1 MKSVSRIFKKRFLSG
16 ILFMCL
22 CTQSIIAQNTY
33 TPELL
38 WRLNRIT
45 EFQVSPDGKQVVY
58 GLRNFSLSEN
68 KGNTDLWLVS
78 VSGGNALKLTST
90 PESEFN
96 PRWTADGKRIGF
108 LKTSN
113 GKVNLWEINSDG
125 SGLIQVSDWA
135 DGADGFEY
143 SPKGNFLLFYRKVKV
158 GKTAK
163 DLYPDL
169 PKATGEIYDEL
180 MFRHWDHWSDGTYNH
195 LFVQALKNGKTAG
208 AETDLLS
215 GEPYHAP
222 VMPHGG
228 LEHASW
234 AADESKIAYACKKL
248 NGTASALSTNTDIYL
263 YDLNAGAARNISER
277 NKGYDLEPAFSPD
290 GRFLAWLSMETPGY
304 EADKNRIMLYEVN
317 TEQIRE
323 LTAQNDVSVEKMVWS
338 KDGTSIYAQIPSMG
352 TEQIAWISVKPASRQ
367 EEVKILSKGIHNL
380 TAPQTVAFSPNILVC
395 MRTTM
400 SSPADLYLLDVN
412 SGKET
417 PLTNVNQELLSGIKT
432 GKVESRM
439 VRTTD
444 NKDMLVWV
452 IYPPDFDAS
461 KKYPAL
467 LYCQGGP
474 QSQVSQF
481 FSYRWNFQL
490 MAARGYIVIAPNR
503 RGLPGFGQ
511 SWNDEIG
518 GDWGGQ
524 AFRDYLS
531 ATDSIAK
538 LPFVDASRLGAV
550 GASYGGYSVYW
561 LAGNHQN
568 RFKSFIAHCG
578 VFNLESMYGATE
590 EIFFVNRE
598 MEGPFWNTPRPRSYD
613 AFSPHKFVGNWNTPM
628 LVIHGDK
635 DFRVPVTEGIN
646 AFSIAQVKGIPS
658 RFLWFPDEGHWV
670 MKPQNSVLWHR
681 VFLDWLDKTLK

>member
-1 MKSVSRIFKKRFLSG
+1 MKKNLLLLAQIGL
-16 ILFMCL
+16 LFSAVCL
-22 CTQSIIAQNTY
+22 HAQNVF

-38 WRLNRIT
+38 WKLNRIT
-45 EFQVSPDGKQVVY
+45 EYQVSPDGRQVVY
-58 GLRNFSLSEN
+58 GLRQFSLEEN
-68 KGNTDLWLVS
+68 KGNTDLWLVEVATGAS
-78 VSGGNALKLTST
+78 RKITTTS
-90 PESEFN
+90 ESEFN
-96 PRWTADGKRIGF
+96 PRWTPDGKRIGF
-108 LKTSN
+108 LKAVG
-113 GKVNLWEINSDG
+113 GKINLFEMTLDG
-125 SGLIQVSDWA
+125 GSPIQVSDWSE
-135 DGADGFEY
+135 GADAFEY
-143 SPKGNFLLFYRKVKV
+143 SPKGSHVLYFRKVKV

-169 PKATGEIYDEL
+169 PKATGEIFDEL

-195 LFVQALKNGKTAG
+195 LFLQTFANGRLQG
-208 AETDLLS
+208 PEMDLLE

-228 LEHASW
+228 LEHTSW
-234 AADESKIAYACKKL
+234 SPDESRIAYACKKL
-248 NGTASALSTNTDIYL
+248 NGTESATSTNTDIYL
-263 YDLNAGAARNISER
+263 FSLNSRKTVNVSR
-277 NKGYDLEPAFSPD
+277 FNTGYDLEPSFSPD
-290 GRFLAWLSMETPGY
+290 GKWLVWLSMRTPGY
-304 EADKNRIMLYEVN
+304 EADKNRVMLQDVAAG
-317 TEQIRE
+317 TTTE
-323 LTAQNDVSVEKMVWS
+323 LTPGTDVTVEKVTWA
-338 KDGTSIYAQIPSMG
+338 KDASCLYAQIPTQG
-352 TEQIAWISVKPASRQ
+352 TEQIARISLKAVTPSD
-367 EEVKILSKGIHNL
+367 EVKFLTQGAHNL
-380 TAPQTVAFSPNILVC
+380 SGHQPAGAGELIC

-400 SSPADLYLLDVN
+400 ADPADLVRIDIAT
-412 SGKET
+412 GKET
-417 PLTNVNQELLSGIKT
+417 RLTQVNRDQLAGVKT
-432 GKVESRM
+432 GKIESRM
-439 VRTTD
+439 VKTTD
-444 NKDMLVWV
+444 NREMLVWV
-452 IYPPDFDAS
+452 IYPPDFDPA

-490 MAARGYIVIAPNR
+490 MASRGYIVIAPNR

-531 ATDSIAK
+531 ATDSIAR

-568 RFKSFIAHCG
+568 RFKTFIAHCG

-598 MEGPFWNTPRPRSYD
+598 MEGPFWSQPRPKSYD
-613 AFSPHKFVGNWNTPM
+613 AFSPHRFVGNWNTPM

-670 MKPQNSVLWHR
+670 VKPQNSVLWHR

>member
-1 MKSVSRIFKKRFLSG
+1 MKKNLLLLAQIGL
-16 ILFMCL
+16 LFSAVCL
-22 CTQSIIAQNTY
+22 HAQNVL

-38 WRLNRIT
+38 WKLNRIT
-45 EFQVSPDGKQVVY
+45 EYQVSPDGKQVVY
-58 GLRNFSLSEN
+58 GLRQFSLEEN
-68 KGNTDLWLVS
+68 KGNTDLWLVQVATGAS
-78 VSGGNALKLTST
+78 RKITTT

-96 PRWTADGKRIGF
+96 PRWTPDGKRIGF
-108 LKTSN
+108 LKAVG
-113 GKVNLWEINSDG
+113 GKINLYEMTPDG
-125 SGLIQVSDWA
+125 SSPVQVSDWSE
-135 DGADGFEY
+135 GADAFEY
-143 SPKGNFLLFYRKVKV
+143 SPKGSHVLYFRKVKV

-169 PKATGEIYDEL
+169 PKATGEVFDEL

-195 LFVQALKNGKTAG
+195 LFVQSFASGKLQG
-208 AETDLLS
+208 PELDLLQ

-234 AADESKIAYACKKL
+234 SPDESRIAYACKKL
-248 NGTASALSTNTDIYL
+248 NGTESATSTNTDIYL
-263 YDLNAGAARNISER
+263 FSLNNRKTVNVSR
-277 NKGYDLEPAFSPD
+277 FNTGYDLEPSFSPD
-290 GRFLAWLSMETPGY
+290 GKWLVWLSMRTPGY
-304 EADKNRIMLYEVN
+304 EADKNRVMLQDVAAG
-317 TEQIRE
+317 TTTE
-323 LTAQNDVSVEKMVWS
+323 LTPGTDVTVEKLTWA
-338 KDGTSIYAQIPSMG
+338 KDASCLYAQIPTQG
-352 TEQIAWISVKPASRQ
+352 TEQIARISLKATTPAD
-367 EEVKILSKGIHNL
+367 EVKFLTQGAHNL
-380 TAPQTVAFSPNILVC
+380 SGHQPAGSGELIC

-400 SSPADLYLLDVN
+400 AEPADLVRVEVAT
-412 SGKET
+412 GKET
-417 PLTNVNQELLSGIKT
+417 RLTQVNREQLAGIKT
-432 GKVESRM
+432 GKVEARM
-439 VRTTD
+439 VKTTD
-444 NKDMLVWV
+444 NREMLVWV
-452 IYPPDFDAS
+452 IYPPDFDPS

-490 MAARGYIVIAPNR
+490 MASRGYIVIAPNR

-531 ATDSIAK
+531 ATDSIAR

-568 RFKSFIAHCG
+568 RFKTFIAHCG

-598 MEGPFWNTPRPRSYD
+598 MEGPFWSQPRPQSYD
-613 AFSPHKFVGNWNTPM
+613 AFSPHRFVGNWNTPI

-670 MKPQNSVLWHR
+670 VKPQNSVLWHR

>member
-1 MKSVSRIFKKRFLSG
+1 MASIRNSFLLICLSLALVFAQLNPMFAQSV
-16 ILFMCL
+16 
-22 CTQSIIAQNTY
+22 Y

-38 WRLNRIT
+38 WKLNRIT
-45 EFQVSPDGKQVVY
+45 EYQVSPDGKQVLF
-58 GLRNFSLSEN
+58 GLRNFSLEEN
-68 KGNTDLWLVS
+68 KGYTDLWLMPA
-78 VSGGNALKLTST
+78 SGGAPRQITQTS
-90 PESEFN
+90 ESEFN
-96 PRWTADGKRIGF
+96 PRWSADGKRIGF
-108 LKTSN
+108 LKSVA
-113 GKVNLWEINSDG
+113 GKINLYEMNSDG
-125 SGLIQVSDWA
+125 TNLQQISDWVE
-135 DGADGFEY
+135 GAEGFEY
-143 SPKGNFLLFYRKVKV
+143 SPKGNFVLYYRKVKV

-163 DLYPDL
+163 DIYPDL

-195 LFVQALKNGKTAG
+195 LFIQSISGGKLQG
-208 AETDLLS
+208 KEIDLLE
-215 GEPYHAP
+215 GQAFHAP

-228 LEHASW
+228 LEHATWSP
-234 AADESKIAYACKKL
+234 DESAIAYASKKL
-248 NGTASALSTNTDIYL
+248 SGTDFAQSTNTDIYL
-263 YDLNAGAARNISER
+263 YHLATQQTSNISEK
-277 NKGYDLEPAFSPD
+277 NLGYDLEPLFSPD
-290 GRFLAWLSMETPGY
+290 GKSIVWLSMKSPGY
-304 EADKNRIMLYEVN
+304 EADKNRVVLYTLATKN
-317 TEQIRE
+317 TRE
-323 LTAQNDVSVEKMVWS
+323 LTPNTDVTVEKLIWA
-338 KDGTSIYAQIPSMG
+338 KDASCLYAQIPTNG
-352 TEQIAWISVKPASRQ
+352 TEQIAKIALNASDSKG
-367 EEVKILSKGIHNL
+367 EVKILTQGVHNL
-380 TAPQTVAFSPNILVC
+380 TGPQLIQLNQALV

-400 SSPADLYLLDVN
+400 ANPADLFTVDLL
-412 SGKET
+412 SGKESR
-417 PLTNVNQELLSGIKT
+417 LTEVNKENLAGVKT

-439 VRTTD
+439 IRTSD
-444 NKDMLVWV
+444 NKQMLVWL
-452 IYPPDFDAS
+452 IYPPDFDPS
-461 KKYPAL
+461 KKYPTL

-490 MAARGYIVIAPNR
+490 MASKGYIVIAPNR

-524 AFRDYLS
+524 AFRDYLA

-538 LPFVDASRLGAV
+538 LPFVDATRLGAV

-561 LAGNHQN
+561 LAGNHEG

-598 MEGPFWNTPRPRSYD
+598 MEGPFWNTPRPKSYD
-613 AFSPHKFVGNWNTPM
+613 AFSPHKFVKNWNTPI

-646 AFSIAQVKGIPS
+646 AFSIAQVKGIQS

-670 MKPQNSVLWHR
+670 MRPQNSVLWHR
-681 VFLDWLDKTLK
+681 VFLDWLDTTLK

>member
-1 MKSVSRIFKKRFLSG
+1 MLLSLSMML
-16 ILFMCL
+16 ISLQAL
-22 CTQSIIAQNTY
+22 NAQTAY

-45 EFQVSPDGKQVVY
+45 EYQVSPDGKQVLY
-58 GLRNFSLSEN
+58 GLRQFSLQEN
-68 KGNTDLWLVS
+68 KGNTDLWLMS
-78 VSGGNALKLTST
+78 VSGGRATQITAT

-96 PRWTADGKRIGF
+96 PRWTPDGKRIAF
-108 LKTSN
+108 LKATE
-113 GKVNLWEINSDG
+113 GKVNLWEMNPDG
-125 SGLIQVSDWA
+125 SALTQVSNWT
-135 DGADGFEY
+135 DGPEAFEY
-143 SPKGNFLLFYRKVKV
+143 SPKGNFLLYYKKVKV

-195 LFVQALKNGKTAG
+195 LFVQALQNGKTSG
-208 AETDLLS
+208 GELDLLA

-234 AADESKIAYACKKL
+234 SADESRIAYACKKL
-248 NGTASALSTNTDIYL
+248 NGTASANSTNTDIYI
-263 YDLNAGAARNISER
+263 YDIKSATTRNVSQQ
-277 NKGYDLEPAFSPD
+277 NKGYDLEPSFSPD
-290 GRFLAWLSMETPGY
+290 GRYLAWLSMSTPGY
-304 EADKNRIMLYEVN
+304 EADKNRVILYDLSAN
-317 TEQIRE
+317 STRE
-323 LTAQNDVSVEKMVWS
+323 LTGQNDVTVEKILWAQDAS
-338 KDGTSIYAQIPSMG
+338 CLYAQIPTMG
-352 TEQIAWISVKPASRQ
+352 TEQIARISLTPVSKS
-367 EEVKILSKGIHNL
+367 EEVKLISSGMHNL
-380 TAPQTVAFSPNILVC
+380 SSPQVIGGNKNTLVC

-400 SSPADLYLLDVN
+400 ANPADLYLLDLN
-412 SGKET
+412 SGKES
-417 PLTNVNQELLSGIKT
+417 PLTQVNQQMLAGVKT

-439 VRTTD
+439 VKTTD
-444 NKDMLVWV
+444 NKEMLVWV
-452 IYPPDFDAS
+452 IYPPDFDPS

-490 MAARGYIVIAPNR
+490 MASRGYIVIAPNR

-511 SWNDEIG
+511 AWNDDIG

-568 RFKSFIAHCG
+568 RFKTFIAHCG

-598 MEGPFWNTPRPRSYD
+598 MEGPFWNSPKPKSYD
-613 AFSPHKFVGNWNTPM
+613 AFSPHKFVGNWNTPI

-646 AFSIAQVKGIPS
+646 AFSIAQVKGIQS

-670 MKPQNSVLWHR
+670 VRPQNSVLWHR

>member
-1 MKSVSRIFKKRFLSG
+1 MAGIRQYFFLLTLILVLAPGYTHSGKLSAQSV
-16 ILFMCL
+16 
-22 CTQSIIAQNTY
+22 Y

-38 WRLNRIT
+38 WKLNRIT
-45 EFQVSPDGKQVVY
+45 EYQVSPDGKQILY
-58 GLRNFSLSEN
+58 GLRNFSLEEN
-68 KGNTDLWLVS
+68 KGYTDLWLIPAT
-78 VSGGNALKLTST
+78 GGTPTQITQTS
-90 PESEFN
+90 ESEFN
-96 PRWTADGKRIGF
+96 PRWSADGKKIGF
-108 LKTSN
+108 LKSVA
-113 GKVNLWEINSDG
+113 GKINLFEMNSDG
-125 SGLIQVSDWA
+125 TNLQQVSDWA
-135 DGADGFEY
+135 DGAEGFEY
-143 SPKGNFLLFYRKVKV
+143 SPKGNYVLFYRKVKV

-163 DLYPDL
+163 DIYPDL
-169 PKATGEIYDEL
+169 PKATGEIYDAL

-195 LFVQALKNGKTAG
+195 LFVQSLTGGKLQG
-208 AETDLLS
+208 SEIDLLE
-215 GEPYHAP
+215 GQPYHAP

-234 AADESKIAYACKKL
+234 SPDESAIAYACKKL
-248 NGTASALSTNTDIYL
+248 SGTASAQSTNTDIYL
-263 YDLNAGAARNISER
+263 YTLSSKQTNNLSEK
-277 NKGYDLEPAFSPD
+277 NMGYDLEPLFSPD
-290 GRFLAWLSMETPGY
+290 GKSIVWLSMKTPGY
-304 EADKNRIMLYEVN
+304 EADKNRVILY
-317 TEQIRE
+317 TMATQTIRE
-323 LTAQNDVSVEKMVWS
+323 LTPNTDVTVEKLVWA
-338 KDGTSIYAQIPSMG
+338 KDASCLYAQIPSNG
-352 TEQIAWISVKPASRQ
+352 TEQIAKIALNAADSKG
-367 EEVKILSKGIHNL
+367 EVKFLTQGIHNL
-380 TAPQTVAFSPNILVC
+380 TGPQLIQANQALV

-400 SSPADLYLLDVN
+400 SNPADLFLVDLV
-412 SGKET
+412 SGKDSR
-417 PLTNVNQELLSGIKT
+417 LTEVNKENLASVKT

-439 VRTTD
+439 VRTSD
-444 NKDMLVWV
+444 NKQMLVWL
-452 IYPPDFDAS
+452 IYPPDFDPS
-461 KKYPAL
+461 KKYPTL

-490 MAARGYIVIAPNR
+490 MASRGYIIIAPNR

-538 LPFVDASRLGAV
+538 LPFVDATRLGAV

-561 LAGNHQN
+561 LAGNHEG

-598 MEGPFWNTPRPRSYD
+598 MEGPFWSTPRPKSYD
-613 AFSPHKFVGNWNTPM
+613 AFSPHKFVKNWNTPM

-646 AFSIAQVKGIPS
+646 AFSIAQVKGIQS

-670 MKPQNSVLWHR
+670 MRPQNSVLWHR
-681 VFLDWLDKTLK
+681 VFLDWLDTTLK